1 MVSTSVALCNG
12 LIMPWLPHDQVKAL
26 QIPVIDLPNDPG
38 LGKQAKKPVVP
49 TGNANPGKPFVIP
62 SDASNDLKKARL
74 AGEKLLNVITEMK
87 PLISST
93 QKRNTQYK

>member
-1 MVSTSVALCNG
+1 MFRPLEK
-12 LIMPWLPHDQVKAL
+12 L
-26 QIPVIDLPNDPG
+26 
-38 LGKQAKKPVVP
+38 KK
-49 TGNANPGKPFVIP
+49 
-62 SDASNDLKKARL
+62 SNDLKKARL